1 VRSIEDVLRIKKRK
15 LDELQREI
23 NTLEAAA
30 LIMDAEVE
38 PAQPL
43 QTALERAADAMEPRG
58 IPNIPNVAANPM
70 ATQPP
75 PKRWP

>member
-1 VRSIEDVLRIKKRK
+1 MRSIEDVLRIKKRK

-30 LIMDAEVE
+30 VIMDKE
-38 PAQPL
+38 
-43 QTALERAADAMEPRG
+43 ADAFEPRG
-58 IPNIPNVAANPM
+58 IPNILANPM

-75 PKRWP
+75 PKDKEEVKRWP